1 MTSERSMFERS
12 FQRPKNYFKL
22 SAGEQWAIDSNL
34 GILDWAGD
42 GLTDEDMER
51 FRNHY
56 ESELVPMDALGNPIR
71 IGSRYGY
78 SQQSN
83 GSVMVVIGTVEKVN
97 GLKATVANAE
107 SRSGLYGEIKV
118 PFTKETRKRAVNA
131 CHLFP
136 IQ

>member
-1 MTSERSMFERS
+1 MFERS

-22 SAGEQWAIDSNL
+22 STEEQWDIDKSL

-42 GLTDEDMER
+42 GLTEEDIIR

-56 ESELVPMDALGNPIR
+56 DSDPIPMDALGNPIQ
-71 IGSRYGY
+71 IGGRYGY

-83 GSVMVVIGTVEKVN
+83 GSVMVVIGTIEKVN
-97 GLKATVANAE
+97 GLKATVTDAE
-107 SRSGLYGEIKV
+107 SQSGIYGEIKV
-118 PFTKETRKRAVNA
+118 PFSKETRKRAVNA

-136 IQ
+136 IHD